1 VNRFSPLRMIREFRT
16 IGQLLGGAERHAQAA
31 GAGLPGAE
39 HLLLAA
45 LALPDGTARRAFERA
60 GVDPDRL
67 ASASGVAAVSAA
79 PTASATRR
87 SRVFRAT
94 PEAQAAFRRAVD
106 LSATPRP
113 RRLLGAHIVIAVCEV
128 EFGAAVRALGDV
140 GLDRERLVAAA
151 RAELAAA
158 GA

>member
-1 VNRFSPLRMIREFRT
+1 MSSFSPFRLIREFRT
-16 IGQLLGGAERHAQAA
+16 IQLLLGGAERLAREA
-31 GAGLPGAE
+31 GAELPGAE
-39 HLLLAA
+39 HMLLAA
-45 LALPDGTARRAFERA
+45 LSLPDGTARRAFERA
-60 GVDPDRL
+60 GVGLDRL
-67 ASASGVAAVSAA
+67 ASASGV

-113 RRLLGAHIVIAVCEV
+113 RRLLGAHVVIAVCEE
-128 EFGAAVRALGDV
+128 EFEAVTRAV
-140 GLDRERLVAAA
+140 GGGGPDRERLVAAA